1 MGFDVIVIGS
11 GFGGAITACRL
22 VEAGMKVLILE
33 RGRRWEP
40 KAGPGVSAYPQRLTD
55 PWIWDQNIPERFN
68 GWTDVRNFG
77 TMTIVAG
84 AGVGGGSLI
93 YANIFR
99 EAPASIFTD
108 PWPQE
113 ITKAELQPYYQ
124 KVADVLEIQVLP
136 PDQWNPRVR
145 LMKEGAEKIG
155 AGNRFATV
163 PQAIAFRKDLKLDPA
178 HPPTEADS
186 VEHVNKHGA
195 KQGTCIHAGICDF
208 GCPVKA
214 KNTLDV
220 NYLYIAERKGAEIRP
235 LHLVRQIVPQGS
247 RYRVA
252 FDRIENGRL
261 IPGSEDAER
270 VIVAAG
276 SMGSAELLL
285 RCRDQYKTLPNI
297 SRFLGKN
304 WSSNGDLLTT
314 AYYKDR
320 MLYPYVGPNIS
331 SAIDF
336 GDRSRDGQAFGIED
350 GGMPNLLF
358 KHMEAAKAVNAP
370 AAKQHPFQKLIGWLQ
385 KELQKENPLPR
396 LMPWFANGID
406 AGNGE
411 YGLKRPWY
419 FFGRKR
425 LHLHWD
431 IRKSLPVFEAQL
443 KTHVELSQKTGG
455 HALVFPWWKETL
467 ISPHSLGGC
476 NMGNTAQ
483 TGVVD
488 HTGKVFGYENL
499 YVIDGSTVATPIG
512 LNPVQTIAALA
523 ERAAAIM
530 IAKPQAPRKPA

>member
-1 MGFDVIVIGS
+1 MEDLMAFDVIIIGS

-22 VEAGMKVLILE
+22 TEAGMKVLVLE

-40 KAGPGVSAYPQRLTD
+40 KAGPGVTAYPQSLTD
-55 PWIWDQNIPERFN
+55 PWIWDQNNPALFN

-93 YANIFR
+93 YANIIR

-108 PWPQE
+108 PWPKE
-113 ITKAELQPYYQ
+113 ITNAELQPYYK
-124 KVADVLEIQVLP
+124 KVADVLEPQTLP
-136 PDQWNPRVR
+136 ADQWNPRVR

-155 AGNRFATV
+155 AADHFYTV

-178 HPPTEADS
+178 NPPTEADS
-186 VEHVNKHGA
+186 IEHVNKHGA

-220 NYLYIAERKGAEIRP
+220 NYLFTAERKGAEVRP
-235 LHLVRQIVPQGS
+235 LHMVTRIEPVNT
-247 RYRVA
+247 RYRVY
-252 FDRIENGRL
+252 FNRIENGRL
-261 IPGSEDAER
+261 IPGSEEADR
-270 VIVAAG
+270 VILAAG

-285 RCRDQYKTLPNI
+285 RCRDEYKTLPNV
-297 SRFLGKN
+297 SGFLGKN
-304 WSSNGDLLTT
+304 WSSNGDLLTN
-314 AYYKDR
+314 AFYKDR
-320 MLYPYVGPNIS
+320 KLYAYVGPNIS
-331 SAIDF
+331 STIDF

-350 GGMPNLLF
+350 GGIPNLLF
-358 KHMEAAKAVNAP
+358 KHAEAAQAAKASSAQ
-370 AAKQHPFQKLIGWLQ
+370 QHPFKELIAWLQ
-385 KELQKENPLPR
+385 RQVKMENPFPH

-406 AGNGE
+406 AGNGQ
-411 YGLKRPWY
+411 YVLKRPWY

-425 LHLHWD
+425 LHLNWD
-431 IRKSLPVFEAQL
+431 IAKSLPVFEAQL
-443 KTHVELSQKTGG
+443 KTHVELTQKTGG
-455 HALVFPWWKETL
+455 TPLIFPWWKETL

-488 HTGKVFGYENL
+488 HAGRVFGYKNL

-530 IAKPQAPRKPA
+530 IAG

>member
-1 MGFDVIVIGS
+1 VGFDVIVIGS

-22 VEAGMKVLILE
+22 AEAGMKVLILE

-40 KAGPGVSAYPQRLTD
+40 KAGPGVTAYPQHLTD
-55 PWIWDQNIPERFN
+55 PWIWDQNHPELFN
-68 GWTDVRNFG
+68 GWTDFRPFG
-77 TMTIVAG
+77 AMNVVAC

-93 YANIFR
+93 YANIIR
-99 EAPASIFTD
+99 EAPPEIFKD
-108 PWPQE
+108 PWPKE
-113 ITKAELQPYYQ
+113 ITKPELQPYYNR
-124 KVADVLEIQVLP
+124 VADFLDVQLLP
-136 PDQWNPRVR
+136 VDQWNPRVR
-145 LMKEGAEKIG
+145 LIKEGAEKIG
-155 AGNRFATV
+155 AGSRWATV
-163 PQAIAFRKDLKLDPA
+163 PQAVAFRKDWKLDVA

-186 VEHVNKHGA
+186 VEHTNKHGV

-208 GCPVKA
+208 GCPTKA

-220 NYLYIAERKGAEIRP
+220 NYLHIAQKAGAEIRP
-235 LHLVRQIVPQGS
+235 LHMVRRIEPQGT
-247 RYRVA
+247 RYRVV
-252 FDRIENGRL
+252 FDRIENGNL
-261 IPGSEDAER
+261 IPGSEDADR

-276 SMGSAELLL
+276 SMGSTELLL
-285 RCRDQYKTLPNI
+285 RCRDQFKTLPNV

-314 AYYKDR
+314 AFYKDR
-320 MLYPYVGPNIS
+320 MIYPYIGPNIS

-336 GDRSRDGQAFGIED
+336 GDGSRDGQAFGIED
-350 GGMPNLLF
+350 GGLPNLLR
-358 KHMEAAKAVNAP
+358 KHSDAATAVNAP
-370 AAKQHPFQKLIGWLQ
+370 IAKHHPFQRIIAWLQ
-385 KELQKENPLPR
+385 KELQMADPFPH
-396 LMPWFANGID
+396 LMPWFANGVD

-411 YGLKRPWY
+411 YRLKRPWY
-419 FFGRKR
+419 FFGRKH

-431 IRKSLPVFEAQL
+431 ITKSLPVFEAQI

-455 HALVFPWWKETL
+455 RALVLPWWKEAL

-488 HTGKVFGYENL
+488 HAGKVFGYENL
-499 YVIDGSTVATPIG
+499 YVIDGATIPTPLG

-530 IAKPQAPRKPA
+530 IAKRPAVR